1 MGLADGRPIVL
12 TNVAVFALGGTIASS
27 AEPGGA
33 AVVGLSGA
41 ELLNTVPGV
50 TAVAD
55 VEVFTVAMV
64 PSGDLRLHHL
74 FELRDQIAQ
83 AILSGTQG
91 VVVTQ
96 GTDTLE
102 ETAYAFELLTSF
114 DEPVVFTAAMR
125 SSDALSADGPANLM
139 AAVRVAASPDAR
151 SLGVLVVLNDEIH
164 SATDVRK
171 MHTSSTAAF
180 ASPLVGPVGYLTE
193 GRVRVLR
200 MPVGRITIDVPR
212 DAQDARVA
220 LVTVGFDD
228 DDALIGAVAELGY
241 DGLVVAAFGGG
252 HVPSWLVPA
261 IERVA
266 GQLPTVLASR
276 TAGGEV
282 LRHSYGYAGSETDL
296 LARGLISAVGLSAT
310 KARIL
315 LRLLLVAGVQRDE
328 VARCFEEAVEP
339 AIGTDRSFP

>member
-1 MGLADGRPIVL
+1 ML
-12 TNVAVFALGGTIASS
+12 TKVAVFALGGTIASS
-27 AEPGGA
+27 VEPGGA
-33 AVVGLSGA
+33 ALVGLSGV

-55 VEVFTVAMV
+55 VDVFTVAMA
-64 PSGDLRLHHL
+64 PSGDLRLRHL
-74 FELRDQIAQ
+74 FDLRDQVAR
-83 AILSGTQG
+83 AIRSGMQG

-125 SSDALSADGPANLM
+125 SSDALGADGPANLM
-139 AAVRVAASPDAR
+139 AAVRVAASSDAR
-151 SLGVLVVLNDEIH
+151 ACGVLVVMNNEIH

-180 ASPLVGPVGYLTE
+180 ASPLVGPVGYVTE

-200 MPVGRITIDVPR
+200 KPAGRVTVDVSR
-212 DAQDARVA
+212 DAEDARIA

-228 DDALIGAVAELGY
+228 DDRLIGAVPGLGY
-241 DGLVVAAFGGG
+241 DGLVLAALGGG
-252 HVPSWLVPA
+252 HVPSWTVSA

-266 GQLPTVLASR
+266 AEIPTILASR
-276 TAGGEV
+276 TVGGEL
-282 LRHSYGYAGSETDL
+282 LRHSYGYAGSESDL

-310 KARIL
+310 KARVL
-315 LRLLLVAGVQRDE
+315 LRLLLVAGVQRDQ
-328 VARCFEEAVEP
+328 VARCFEEAAEP
-339 AIGTDRSFP
+339 ATAADRRYPG

>member
-1 MGLADGRPIVL
+1 ML
-12 TNVAVFALGGTIASS
+12 TKVAVFALGGTIASS
-27 AEPGGA
+27 VEPGGA
-33 AVVGLSGA
+33 AIVGLSGA
-41 ELLNTVPGV
+41 DLVNTVPGV
-50 TAVAD
+50 MAVAD
-55 VEVFTVAMV
+55 VEVFTVTMV
-64 PSGDLRLHHL
+64 PSGELRLRHL
-74 FELRDQIAQ
+74 LDLRDQVAQ
-83 AILSGTQG
+83 VITSGTQG

-139 AAVRVAASPDAR
+139 AAVRVAACPDVR
-151 SLGVLVVLNDEIH
+151 GCGVLVVVNDEIH

-180 ASPLVGPVGYLTE
+180 VSPLVGPVGYLSE

-200 MPVGRITIDVPR
+200 KSAGRVTIDASS
-212 DAQDARVA
+212 DAADARVA

-228 DDALIGAVAELGY
+228 DDRLIGAVPELGY
-241 DGLVVAAFGGG
+241 DGLVLAALGGG
-252 HVPSWLVPA
+252 HVPSWMVPA

-266 GQLPTVLASR
+266 RQMPTILASR
-276 TAGGEV
+276 TASGEM

-296 LARGLISAVGLSAT
+296 LGRGLISAVGLSAT

-315 LRLLLVAGVQRDE
+315 LRLLLVAGVPRDQ
-328 VARCFEEAVEP
+328 VARCFEAAAESAT
-339 AIGTDRSFP
+339 GTDRSFP

>member
-1 MGLADGRPIVL
+1 VVAR
-12 TNVAVFALGGTIASS
+12 VAVFALGGTIASS
-27 AEPGGA
+27 AERGGA
-33 AVVGLSGA
+33 ATVGLSGGD
-41 ELLNTVPGV
+41 LLNTVPGV

-74 FELRDQIAQ
+74 FELRDEVAS

-139 AAVRVAASPDAR
+139 AAIRVAACHEAR
-151 SLGVLVVLNDEIH
+151 ARGVLVVLNDEIH
-164 SATDVRK
+164 SATGVRK

-180 ASPLVGPVGYLTE
+180 ASPLVGPAGYLTE
-193 GRVRVLR
+193 GRVRLLAR
-200 MPVGRITIDVPR
+200 PAGRVTIEIPR
-212 DAQDARVA
+212 DADDARVA
-220 LVTVGFDD
+220 LLTVGFDD
-228 DDALIGAVAELGY
+228 DDAIVRALPELGY
-241 DGLVVAAFGGG
+241 DGLVLAALGGG
-252 HVPSWLVPA
+252 HVPSWMVPA

-266 GQLPTVLASR
+266 GQIPTILASR
-276 TAGGEV
+276 TGNGEM

-296 LARGLISAVGLSAT
+296 LARGLVSAVGLGAT
-310 KARIL
+310 KARVL
-315 LRLLLVAGVQRDE
+315 LRLLLVAGVPRDQ
-328 VARCFEEAVEP
+328 VTRCFEDAAQPNTE
-339 AIGTDRSFP
+339 IDRSFP

>member
-1 MGLADGRPIVL
+1 VQPK
-12 TNVAVFALGGTIASS
+12 VAIFALGGTIASS

-33 AVVGLSGA
+33 AIVGLSGE
-41 ELLNTVPGV
+41 ELLSTVPGLD
-50 TAVAD
+50 AVAD

-74 FELRDQIAQ
+74 FELRDQVAR
-83 AILSGTQG
+83 AIRSGTQG

-139 AAVRVAASPDAR
+139 AAVRVAACPDAR
-151 SLGVLVVLNDEIH
+151 ACGVLVVLNDEIH

-180 ASPLVGPVGYLTE
+180 ASPLVGPLGYVTE
-193 GRVRVLR
+193 GRVRMLR
-200 MPVGRITIDVPR
+200 KPAGRVTIDVPR
-212 DAQDARVA
+212 DADAARIG
-220 LVTVGFDD
+220 LVMVSFDD
-228 DDALIGAVAELGY
+228 DDALIGAVTELGY
-241 DGLVVAAFGGG
+241 DGLVLAAFGGG

-266 GQLPTVLASR
+266 GQIPTVLASR
-276 TAGGEV
+276 AAAGEL

-296 LARGLISAVGLSAT
+296 LSRGLMSAVGLSAT

-315 LRLLLVAGVQRDE
+315 LWLLLVAGVQRDQ
-328 VARCFEEAVEP
+328 VARCFAEAAEP

>member
-1 MGLADGRPIVL
+1 VV
-12 TNVAVFALGGTIASS
+12 TKVAVFALGGTIASS
-27 AEPGGA
+27 ADPDGVA
-33 AVVGLSGA
+33 IVGLSGD

-50 TAVAD
+50 TEVAD

-74 FELRDQIAQ
+74 FELRDQVAR
-83 AILSGTQG
+83 AIISGTQG

-114 DEPVVFTAAMR
+114 DEPVIFTAAMR
-125 SSDALSADGPANLM
+125 SSDALSPDGPANLM
-139 AAVRVAASPDAR
+139 AAVRVAACPDAR
-151 SLGVLVVLNDEIH
+151 GCGVLVVLNDEIH

-180 ASPLVGPVGYLTE
+180 ASPLVGPVGYITE

-200 MPVGRITIDVPR
+200 KPAGRVTIDVPR
-212 DAQDARVA
+212 DAEDARVA
-220 LVTVGFDD
+220 LVTVAFDD
-228 DDALIGAVAELGY
+228 DDGLIGAVTELGY
-241 DGLVVAAFGGG
+241 DGLVLAAFGGG
-252 HVPSWLVPA
+252 HVPSWTVPA

-266 GQLPTVLASR
+266 ARIPTVLASR
-276 TAGGEV
+276 TPSGEL
-282 LRHSYGYAGSETDL
+282 LRHSYGYAGSETDV

-315 LRLLLVAGVQRDE
+315 LRLLLVAGVQRDQ
-328 VARCFEEAVEP
+328 VPRCFEEAAEP
-339 AIGTDRSFP
+339 ATGADRRYPA

>member
-1 MGLADGRPIVL
+1 ML
-12 TNVAVFALGGTIASS
+12 TKVGVFALGGTIASS
-27 AEPGGA
+27 VERGGA
-33 AVVGLSGA
+33 AVVGISA
-41 ELLNTVPGV
+41 VELLTTVPVVIG
-50 TAVAD
+50 VAD

-74 FELRDQIAQ
+74 FELRDQVARLIR
-83 AILSGTQG
+83 SGMQG

-139 AAVRVAASPDAR
+139 AAVRVAACPDAR
-151 SLGVLVVLNDEIH
+151 GAGVLVVMNDEIH
-164 SATDVRK
+164 SATGVRK

-193 GRVRVLR
+193 GRVRLLR
-200 MPVGRITIDVPR
+200 KPAGRVTIDVPG
-212 DAQDARVA
+212 DADDGRVA

-228 DDALIGAVAELGY
+228 DDALVSAVPELGY
-241 DGLVVAAFGGG
+241 DGLVIAAFGGG

-261 IERVA
+261 VERVA
-266 GQLPTVLASR
+266 GRIPTVLASR
-276 TAGGEV
+276 TAGGEL

-296 LARGLISAVGLSAT
+296 LARGLMSAVSLSAA

-315 LRLLLVAGVQRDE
+315 LRLLLVAGVPRDQ
-328 VARCFEEAVEP
+328 VARCFGEAADPTIGAERRYP
-339 AIGTDRSFP
+339 A

>member
-1 MGLADGRPIVL
+1 ML
-12 TNVAVFALGGTIASS
+12 TKVAVFALGGTIASS
-27 AEPGGA
+27 VEPGGA
-33 AVVGLSGA
+33 ALVGLSGV

-50 TAVAD
+50 ADVAD
-55 VEVFTVAMV
+55 VDVFTVAMV
-64 PSGDLRLHHL
+64 PSGDLRLRHL
-74 FELRDQIAQ
+74 FDLRDQVAQ
-83 AILSGTQG
+83 AIRSGTQG

-125 SSDALSADGPANLM
+125 SSDALGADGPANLM
-139 AAVRVAASPDAR
+139 AAVRVAASSDAR
-151 SLGVLVVLNDEIH
+151 ACGVLVVMNNEIH

-180 ASPLVGPVGYLTE
+180 ASPLVGPVGYVTE

-200 MPVGRITIDVPR
+200 KPAGRVTIDASR
-212 DAQDARVA
+212 AAEDARIA

-228 DDALIGAVAELGY
+228 DDRLIGAVPGLGY
-241 DGLVVAAFGGG
+241 AGLVLAALGGG
-252 HVPSWLVPA
+252 HVPSWTVPV

-266 GQLPTVLASR
+266 AEIPTILASR
-276 TAGGEV
+276 TVSGEL

-296 LARGLISAVGLSAT
+296 LARGLISAVGLGAN
-310 KARIL
+310 KARVL
-315 LRLLLVAGVQRDE
+315 LRLLLVAGVQRDQ
-328 VARCFEEAVEP
+328 VARCFEEAAEP
-339 AIGTDRSFP
+339 ATRADRRYPA

>member
-1 MGLADGRPIVL
+1 VP
-12 TNVAVFALGGTIASS
+12 TKVAVFALGGTIASS
-27 AEPGGA
+27 AEPGGTA
-33 AVVGLSGA
+33 IVGLSGD
-41 ELLNTVPGV
+41 ELLNSVPGV

-55 VEVFTVAMV
+55 VEAFTVAMV
-64 PSGDLRLHHL
+64 PSGDLRLRHL
-74 FELRDQIAQ
+74 FELRDQVAR

-125 SSDALSADGPANLM
+125 SSDALGADGPANLM
-139 AAVRVAASPDAR
+139 AAVRVAACSDAR
-151 SLGVLVVLNDEIH
+151 GCGVLVVLNDEIH

-180 ASPLVGPVGYLTE
+180 ASPVVGPVGYLTE
-193 GRVRVLR
+193 GRVRVIR
-200 MPVGRITIDVPR
+200 KPAGRVTIDVPS
-212 DAQDARVA
+212 DAEDARVA

-228 DDALIGAVAELGY
+228 DDGLIGAVTGLGY
-241 DGLVVAAFGGG
+241 GGLVLAAFGGG
-252 HVPSWLVPA
+252 HVPSWMVPA

-266 GQLPTVLASR
+266 RQMPTILASR
-276 TAGGEV
+276 TASGEL
-282 LRHSYGYAGSETDL
+282 LRHSYGYVGSETDL

-315 LRLLLVAGVQRDE
+315 LRLLLVAGVQRDQ
-328 VARCFEEAVEP
+328 VGRYFEEAAEP
-339 AIGTDRSFP
+339 ATGADRSFP

>member
-1 MGLADGRPIVL
+1 MTVPAK
-12 TNVAVFALGGTIASS
+12 VAVFALGGTIAST

-33 AVVGLSGA
+33 AIVGLHGG
-41 ELLNTVPGV
+41 ELLETVPGI

-55 VEVFTVAMV
+55 VEVVTVAMV

-74 FELRDQIAQ
+74 LDLRDQVVR
-83 AILSGTQG
+83 AILDGAQG

-125 SSDALSADGPANLM
+125 SADALGADGPANLM
-139 AAVRVAASPDAR
+139 AAVRVASCLDAR
-151 SLGVLVVLNDEIH
+151 GAGVLVVLNDEIH

-180 ASPLVGPVGYLTE
+180 ASPLVGPVGYLSE
-193 GRVRVLR
+193 GRVRMMR
-200 MPVGRITIDVPR
+200 RPAGRITIDVPR
-212 DAQDARVA
+212 DAGEARVA

-228 DDALIGAVAELGY
+228 DDALISAVIELGY
-241 DGLVVAAFGGG
+241 DGLVLAALGGG
-252 HVPSWLVPA
+252 HVPSWMVPA

-266 GQLPTVLASR
+266 AQIPTVLASR
-276 TAGGEV
+276 TAGGEL

-310 KARIL
+310 KARVL
-315 LRLLLVAGVQRDE
+315 LRLLLVAGVPRDQ
-328 VARCFEEAVEP
+328 VARCFEEAAQP
-339 AIGTDRSFP
+339 ATDTDRSFP

>member
-1 MGLADGRPIVL
+1 VPAK
-12 TNVAVFALGGTIASS
+12 VAVFALGGTIASS
-27 AEPGGA
+27 ADPGGA

-55 VEVFTVAMV
+55 VDVFTVAMV

-74 FELRDQIAQ
+74 FELRDQVAR
-83 AILSGTQG
+83 AISSGTQG

-125 SSDALSADGPANLM
+125 SSDALSPDGPANLM
-139 AAVRVAASPDAR
+139 AAVRVAACSDAR
-151 SLGVLVVLNDEIH
+151 GAGVLVVLNDEIH

-171 MHTSSTAAF
+171 MHTSSIAAF

-193 GRVRVLR
+193 GRVRMLR
-200 MPVGRITIDVPR
+200 KPAGRITIDVPR
-212 DAQDARVA
+212 DADDARVA

-228 DDALIGAVAELGY
+228 DDALVGAVAELGY
-241 DGLVVAAFGGG
+241 DGLVLAAIGGG
-252 HVPSWLVPA
+252 HVPSWMVPA

-276 TAGGEV
+276 TAGGEL

-296 LARGLISAVGLSAT
+296 LARGLISAVALSAT

-315 LRLLLVAGVQRDE
+315 LRLLLAADVPRDQI
-328 VARCFEEAVEP
+328 ARCFEAAAEP
-339 AIGTDRSFP
+339 VIEIDRRFP

>member
-1 MGLADGRPIVL
+1 VL
-12 TNVAVFALGGTIASS
+12 TKVAVFALGGTIASS
-27 AEPGGA
+27 VEPGGA
-33 AVVGLSGA
+33 AVVGVSAL

-50 TAVAD
+50 ITVAD

-74 FELRDQIAQ
+74 FELRDQVAR
-83 AILSGTQG
+83 AIRAGAQG

-139 AAVRVAASPDAR
+139 AAVRVAACPDAR
-151 SLGVLVVLNDEIH
+151 SSGVLVVLNDEIH
-164 SATDVRK
+164 SGTDVRK
-171 MHTSSTAAF
+171 MHTSSTSAF

-200 MPVGRITIDVPR
+200 KSAGRVTIDVPS
-212 DAQDARVA
+212 DADDARVA

-228 DDALIGAVAELGY
+228 DDALISAVPELGY
-241 DGLVVAAFGGG
+241 AGLVLAAFGGG

-266 GQLPTVLASR
+266 RRIPTILASR
-276 TAGGEV
+276 TAGGEL

-296 LARGLISAVGLSAT
+296 LARGLISAAALSAT

-315 LRLLLVAGVQRDE
+315 LRLLLVAGVPREQ
-328 VARCFEEAVEP
+328 VARCFGEAAER
-339 AIGTDRSFP
+339 AIDGDRSFPR

>member
-1 MGLADGRPIVL
+1 VL
-12 TNVAVFALGGTIASS
+12 TKVAVFALGGTIASS

-33 AVVGLSGA
+33 AMVGLGGV

-50 TAVAD
+50 LAVAD
-55 VEVFTVAMV
+55 VEANTLAMV
-64 PSGDLRLHHL
+64 PSGDLRLRHL
-74 FELRDQIAQ
+74 FELRDQVAR
-83 AILSGTQG
+83 AIQSGTQG

-125 SSDALSADGPANLM
+125 SSDSLSADGPANLM
-139 AAVRVAASPDAR
+139 AAVRVAACADTRGS
-151 SLGVLVVLNDEIH
+151 GVLVVLNDEIH
-164 SATDVRK
+164 SAIDVQK
-171 MHTSSTAAF
+171 MHTSAITAF
-180 ASPLVGPVGYLTE
+180 ASPLAGPVGYVTE

-200 MPVGRITIDVPR
+200 RPAGRITIDVAS
-212 DAQDARVA
+212 DADDARVA

-228 DDALIGAVAELGY
+228 DDGLISAVTGLGY
-241 DGLVVAAFGGG
+241 DGLVLAAFGGG
-252 HVPSWLVPA
+252 HVPSWMVPT

-266 GQLPTVLASR
+266 RQIPTILASR
-276 TAGGEV
+276 TASGEL

-296 LARGLISAVGLSAT
+296 LARGLISAVALTAT

-315 LRLLLVAGVQRDE
+315 LRLLLAAGVERDQ
-328 VARCFEEAVEP
+328 VARSFEEAAQP
-339 AIGTDRSFP
+339 ITGTDRRFP

>member
-1 MGLADGRPIVL
+1 V
-12 TNVAVFALGGTIASS
+12 TVAAKVAIFALGGTIASC
-27 AEPGGA
+27 AEPGGTA
-33 AVVGLSGA
+33 IVGLSA
-41 ELLNTVPGV
+41 ADLLNTVPGV

-74 FELRDQIAQ
+74 FELRDQVARV
-83 AILSGTQG
+83 ILSGNQG
-91 VVVTQ
+91 IVVTQ

-102 ETAYAFELLTSF
+102 ETAYAFELLTLF

-125 SSDALSADGPANLM
+125 SADALSADGPANLM
-139 AAVRVAASPDAR
+139 AAVRVAACPDAR
-151 SLGVLVVLNDEIH
+151 NLGVLVVLNDEIH

-180 ASPLVGPVGYLTE
+180 ASPLVGPVGYLSE

-200 MPVGRITIDVPR
+200 KPAGRVTVDLPR
-212 DAQDARVA
+212 DAADARIA

-228 DDALIGAVAELGY
+228 DDALVGAAAELGY
-241 DGLVVAAFGGG
+241 DGLVLAAFGGG
-252 HVPSWLVPA
+252 HVPSWMVPA

-266 GQLPTVLASR
+266 RQIPTVLASR
-276 TAGGEV
+276 TAVGE
-282 LRHSYGYAGSETDL
+282 LLHHSYGYAGSETDL
-296 LARGLISAVGLSAT
+296 LARGLISAVGLTAA

-315 LRLLLVAGVQRDE
+315 LRLLLAAGVPRDQI
-328 VARCFEEAVEP
+328 ARCFEAAAEP
-339 AIGTDRSFP
+339 VIDVDRSFP

>member
-1 MGLADGRPIVL
+1 ML
-12 TNVAVFALGGTIASS
+12 TKVAVFALGGTIASS

-33 AVVGLSGA
+33 ALVGLSGV

-50 TAVAD
+50 TGVAD
-55 VEVFTVAMV
+55 IDAFTVAMV

-74 FELRDQIAQ
+74 FELRDQVAR
-83 AILSGTQG
+83 AIGAGTQG

-125 SSDALSADGPANLM
+125 SSDALGADGPANLM
-139 AAVRVAASPDAR
+139 AAVRVAASSDAR
-151 SLGVLVVLNDEIH
+151 ACGVLAVMNNEIH

-180 ASPLVGPVGYLTE
+180 ASPLVGPVGYVTE
-193 GRVRVLR
+193 DRVRVLNKPR
-200 MPVGRITIDVPR
+200 GRVTVDVSP
-212 DAQDARVA
+212 DAEDARVA

-228 DDALIGAVAELGY
+228 DDRLVGAVTGLGY
-241 DGLVVAAFGGG
+241 KGLVLAALGGG
-252 HVPSWLVPA
+252 HVPSWTVPV

-266 GQLPTVLASR
+266 AEIPTILASR
-276 TAGGEV
+276 TVGGQ
-282 LRHSYGYAGSETDL
+282 LLPDSYGT
-296 LARGLISAVGLSAT
+296 
-310 KARIL
+310 
-315 LRLLLVAGVQRDE
+315 
-328 VARCFEEAVEP
+328 P
-339 AIGTDRSFP
+339 APKPICSPAD

>member
-1 MGLADGRPIVL
+1 MPAK
-12 TNVAVFALGGTIASS
+12 VAVFALGGTIASS
-27 AEPGGA
+27 VEPGGA
-33 AVVGLSGA
+33 AIVGLSGD

-50 TAVAD
+50 AAVAD

-74 FELRDQIAQ
+74 FELRDEVARVIEAG
-83 AILSGTQG
+83 AQG

-125 SSDALSADGPANLM
+125 SSDALSPDGPANLM
-139 AAVRVAASPDAR
+139 AAIRVAVCPEAR
-151 SLGVLVVLNDEIH
+151 GRGVLVVLNDEIH
-164 SATDVRK
+164 SATHVRK
-171 MHTSSTAAF
+171 MHTSSPAAF

-200 MPVGRITIDVPR
+200 KPGGRVTIDVPR
-212 DAQDARVA
+212 DADDARVA

-228 DDALIGAVAELGY
+228 DDALIGAVSEIGY

-252 HVPSWLVPA
+252 HVPSWMVPA

-266 GQLPTVLASR
+266 RQIPTVLASR
-276 TAGGEV
+276 TASGEL
-282 LRHSYGYAGSETDL
+282 LRKSYGYAGSETDL
-296 LARGLISAVGLSAT
+296 LARGLISAVALSAT

-315 LRLLLVAGVQRDE
+315 LRLLLVAGVPRDQ
-328 VARCFEEAVEP
+328 VARCFEAAAQPVAEV
-339 AIGTDRSFP
+339 DRSFP

>member
-1 MGLADGRPIVL
+1 VL
-12 TNVAVFALGGTIASS
+12 TKVAIFALGGTIASS
-27 AEPGGA
+27 ADPSGA
-33 AVVGLSGA
+33 AIVGLSGV

-64 PSGDLRLHHL
+64 PSGDLRLRHL
-74 FELRDQIAQ
+74 FDLRDQVSQ
-83 AILSGTQG
+83 AIASGTQG

-125 SSDALSADGPANLM
+125 SSDALGADGPANLM
-139 AAVRVAASPDAR
+139 AAVRVAACYDAR
-151 SLGVLVVLNDEIH
+151 GCGVLVVLNDEIH

-180 ASPLVGPVGYLTE
+180 VSPLLGPAGYIAE
-193 GRVRVLR
+193 GRVRVLKK
-200 MPVGRITIDVPR
+200 PAGRVTIDVPS
-212 DAQDARVA
+212 DADDARVA

-228 DDALIGAVAELGY
+228 DDGLIGAVTGLGY
-241 DGLVVAAFGGG
+241 DGLVLAALGGG
-252 HVPSWLVPA
+252 HVPSWTVPVL
-261 IERVA
+261 ERVA
-266 GQLPTVLASR
+266 GQIPTILASR
-276 TAGGEV
+276 TAGGEL

-315 LRLLLVAGVQRDE
+315 LRLLLVAGVQRDQ
-328 VARCFEEAVEP
+328 VPRCFEEAAEP
-339 AIGTDRSFP
+339 AHGANRRYPA

>member
-1 MGLADGRPIVL
+1 VL
-12 TNVAVFALGGTIASS
+12 TKVAVFALGGTIASS
-27 AEPGGA
+27 IGSGGA
-33 AVVGLSGA
+33 AIVGLSGV

-50 TAVAD
+50 MAVAD

-74 FELRDQIAQ
+74 FELRDQVAG
-83 AILSGTQG
+83 AITAGTQG

-125 SSDALSADGPANLM
+125 SSDALGADGPANLM
-139 AAVRVAASPDAR
+139 AAVRVAASSVAR
-151 SLGVLVVLNDEIH
+151 ACGVLVVVNDEIH
-164 SATDVRK
+164 SASDVRK

-180 ASPLVGPVGYLTE
+180 ASPLVGPVGYVTE
-193 GRVRVLR
+193 DRVRVLR
-200 MPVGRITIDVPR
+200 KPAGRVTIDVPQ
-212 DAQDARVA
+212 DAEDARVA

-228 DDALIGAVAELGY
+228 DDGLIGAVTGLGY
-241 DGLVVAAFGGG
+241 DGLVLAALGGG
-252 HVPSWLVPA
+252 HVPSWTVPV

-266 GQLPTVLASR
+266 VRIPTILASR
-276 TAGGEV
+276 TAGGEL

-315 LRLLLVAGVQRDE
+315 LRLLLVAGVQRDQ
-328 VARCFEEAVEP
+328 VARCFEEAAEP
-339 AIGTDRSFP
+339 ATAADRRYPA

>member
-1 MGLADGRPIVL
+1 VL
-12 TNVAVFALGGTIASS
+12 TKVAVFALGGTIASS
-27 AEPGGA
+27 AQPGGA
-33 AVVGLSGA
+33 AIVGLSGV

-50 TAVAD
+50 MAVAD

-64 PSGDLRLHHL
+64 PSGDLRLRHL
-74 FELRDQIAQ
+74 LELRDQVAR
-83 AILSGTQG
+83 AILAGTQG

-125 SSDALSADGPANLM
+125 SSDALGADGPANLM
-139 AAVRVAASPDAR
+139 AAVRVAACPDAR
-151 SLGVLVVLNDEIH
+151 GSSVLVVLNDEIH

-171 MHTSSTAAF
+171 MHASSTAAF
-180 ASPLVGPVGYLTE
+180 VSPLVGPVGYVTE

-200 MPVGRITIDVPR
+200 KPAGRVTIEVSR
-212 DAQDARVA
+212 DAEDAQVA

-228 DDALIGAVAELGY
+228 DDGLIGAVPGLGY
-241 DGLVVAAFGGG
+241 HGLVVAGFGGG
-252 HVPSWLVPA
+252 HVPSWTVPV

-266 GQLPTVLASR
+266 RRIPTILASR
-276 TAGGEV
+276 TAGGEM

-315 LRLLLVAGVQRDE
+315 LRLLLVAGVKRDQ
-328 VARCFEEAVEP
+328 VARCFEEAAEP
-339 AIGTDRSFP
+339 AIGADRRYPA

>member
-1 MGLADGRPIVL
+1 VLAK
-12 TNVAVFALGGTIASS
+12 VAVFALGGTIASS
-27 AEPGGA
+27 ADPGGA
-33 AVVGLSGA
+33 AVVGLSGV

-55 VEVFTVAMV
+55 VEVNTLAMV
-64 PSGDLRLHHL
+64 PSGDLRLRHL
-74 FELRDQIAQ
+74 FELRDQVAR
-83 AILSGTQG
+83 AILSGAQG

-125 SSDALSADGPANLM
+125 SSDALSPDGPANLM
-139 AAVRVAASPDAR
+139 AAVRVAACPDAR
-151 SLGVLVVLNDEIH
+151 GVGVLVVLNDEIH
-164 SATDVRK
+164 SAADVRK
-171 MHTSSTAAF
+171 MHTSSIAAF
-180 ASPLVGPVGYLTE
+180 ASPLVGPVGYLAE
-193 GRVRVLR
+193 GRVRMLR
-200 MPVGRITIDVPR
+200 KPAGRVTIDVPK
-212 DAQDARVA
+212 DADDARVA

-228 DDALIGAVAELGY
+228 DDALVGAVAELGY
-241 DGLVVAAFGGG
+241 DGLVLAAFGGG
-252 HVPSWLVPA
+252 HVPSWMVPT

-276 TAGGEV
+276 TGAGEL

-315 LRLLLVAGVQRDE
+315 LRLFLGAGVPRDQ
-328 VARCFEEAVEP
+328 VAHCFAEAAEP
-339 AIGTDRSFP
+339 ANGTDRSFP

>member
-1 MGLADGRPIVL
+1 VL
-12 TNVAVFALGGTIASS
+12 TKVAVFALGGTIASS
-27 AEPGGA
+27 VEPGGA
-33 AVVGLSGA
+33 ATVGLSGA
-41 ELLNTVPGV
+41 DLLNTVPGV
-50 TAVAD
+50 AAVAD

-64 PSGDLRLHHL
+64 PSGDLRLRHL
-74 FELRDQIAQ
+74 LDLRDQVAHAIA
-83 AILSGTQG
+83 SGTRG

-139 AAVRVAASPDAR
+139 AAVRVADCPDAR
-151 SLGVLVVLNDEIH
+151 GAGVLVVMNGEIH
-164 SATDVRK
+164 RATYVRK

-180 ASPLVGPVGYLTE
+180 ASPLLGAVGYLSE
-193 GRVRVLR
+193 GRVRILR
-200 MPVGRITIDVPR
+200 KSAGRVTIDVPS
-212 DAQDARVA
+212 DAEDARVA

-228 DDALIGAVAELGY
+228 DDRLIGAVPELGY
-241 DGLVVAAFGGG
+241 DGLVLAALGGG
-252 HVPSWLVPA
+252 HVPSWMVPA

-266 GQLPTVLASR
+266 RQIPTILASR
-276 TAGGEV
+276 TASGEM

-296 LARGLISAVGLSAT
+296 LGRGLISAVGLSAT

-315 LRLLLVAGVQRDE
+315 LRLLLGAGVPRDQ
-328 VARCFEEAVEP
+328 VARCFEEAAEP
-339 AIGTDRSFP
+339 AASTDRSFP

>member
-1 MGLADGRPIVL
+1 VPAK
-12 TNVAVFALGGTIASS
+12 VAVFALGGTIASS

-33 AVVGLSGA
+33 AIVGIGGA
-41 ELLNTVPGV
+41 ELLDSVPGV
-50 TAVAD
+50 AAVAD

-74 FELRDQIAQ
+74 FELRDQVAR

-125 SSDALSADGPANLM
+125 TSDALSPDGPANLM
-139 AAVRVAASPDAR
+139 AAVRVAASADAR
-151 SLGVLVVLNDEIH
+151 AGGVLVVLNDEIH

-180 ASPLVGPVGYLTE
+180 VSPLVGPVGYLAE

-200 MPVGRITIDVPR
+200 KPAGRVAIDVPR
-212 DAQDARVA
+212 DADDARVA

-228 DDALIGAVAELGY
+228 DDALVGAVIELGY
-241 DGLVVAAFGGG
+241 DGLVLAAFGGG
-252 HVPSWLVPA
+252 HVPSWMVPA

-266 GQLPTVLASR
+266 GQVPTILASR
-276 TAGGEV
+276 TAGGEL

-310 KARIL
+310 KARVL
-315 LRLLLVAGVQRDE
+315 LRLLLVAGVPRDQ
-328 VARCFEEAVEP
+328 VARCFEAAAEP
-339 AIGTDRSFP
+339 VTGIGRSFP